1 MAIVMAARVKAANQ
15 FNRKYKMAKEAG
27 MSGDEA
33 WAAAGGGAS
42 RRNTKLSADEKAAD
56 NHGAPIVVVETEV
69 ERMRRERREKK
80 DRLNLSEVW
89 AAITSQHHSDSNS
102 PAPSPPAPAVL
113 F

>member
-15 FNRKYKMAKEAG
+15 FNRTYKMAKEAG
-27 MSGDEA
+27 MSG
-33 WAAAGGGAS
+33 
-42 RRNTKLSADEKAAD
+42 DEKAAD